1 MTGCPNC
8 DANDAADRGDDPWAV
23 ARLQTG
29 YVKLS
34 PTQYYLGASFF
45 VAKACVSELHELSG
59 PDRQFHLIE
68 MSEVAAAVFT
78 AFAPRKLNYEAL
90 GNTVPHLHWW
100 LTPRH
105 ASDPRPSGPIWEDM
119 DFLRALWTGG
129 MHPGDSEREDL
140 EHKLLA
146 ALEQRD
152 VVIEQAF
159 V

>member
-1 MTGCPNC
+1 MTVCPNC

-23 ARLQTG
+23 AKLQTG

-45 VAKACVSELHELSG
+45 VAKACASELHELSG
-59 PDRQFHLIE
+59 PDRKSHLIE

-105 ASDPRPSGPIWEDM
+105 ANDPRPTGPIWKDM
-119 DFLRALWTGG
+119 DFLRAHCGPAECIQVIPNVKTFSA
-129 MHPGDSEREDL
+129 DSSRHSNSEMW
-140 EHKLLA
+140 
-146 ALEQRD
+146 
-152 VVIEQAF
+152 
-159 V
+159 

>member
-1 MTGCPNC
+1 
-8 DANDAADRGDDPWAV
+8 V
-23 ARLQTG
+23 I
-29 YVKLS
+29 
-34 PTQYYLGASFF
+34 
-45 VAKACVSELHELSG
+45 ELHELSG
-59 PDRQFHLIE
+59 PDRQSHLIE

-105 ASDPRPSGPIWEDM
+105 ANDPRPTGPIWEDM

-129 MHPGDSEREDL
+129 MRPGDHEREHL
-140 EHKLLA
+140 QHRLLA
-146 ALEQRD
+146 AVEQRD